1 MFGKLLKYEFKA
13 VGKWYLGLYATAGLL
28 SVVLGF
34 WIQNIIHRPERT
46 ISDTEIGISLA
57 NTLEG
62 ILFGAIIIGF
72 AVIIAGLFLSTFFL
86 IIKRFRKNVY
96 GRQGYLTMTLPV
108 TNHQIILSKLT
119 AAFIWSTLS
128 GIATILCILLISY
141 ITFGSMLNEHLP
153 EFVKEFNE
161 AYKEFTGMNFGIS
174 YAVDL
179 IVGTIHSILLIYFAI
194 SLGQLFKDY
203 RTLLAVVF
211 YFGINF
217 VEGLISAIL
226 AVATGVPGDSVTL
239 AVHSLLGI
247 IISIVLAVGYYFGT
261 YYIMT
266 KKLNLQ

>member
-13 VGKWYLGLYATAGLL
+13 VGKWYLGLYAAAGLL

-34 WIQNIIHRPERT
+34 WIQNIVHRPERT
-46 ISDTEIGISLA
+46 ISDTEIGASLA

-128 GIATILCILLISY
+128 GIATILCLWLISS
-141 ITFGSMLNEHLP
+141 ISFGALLNEYIP
-153 EFVKEFNE
+153 EITAGFNE
-161 AYKEFTGMNFGIS
+161 AYHEFTGMDFGIS
-174 YAVDL
+174 YAITL

-194 SLGQLFKDY
+194 SLGQLFKDH

-217 VEGLISAIL
+217 VEGLISA
-226 AVATGVPGDSVTL
+226 VFVVSTGVLANSTTL
-239 AVHSLLGI
+239 AIHTILGI
-247 IISIVLAVGYYFGT
+247 IISIILAIGYYFGT